1 MLLTDYLLF
10 AMIAVMQVGSP
21 GPSTIL
27 LVNNALVHGPSRAI
41 LILTGDLVAIA
52 GLAACSLLGAGA
64 LLEANPTVFMA
75 VKIAGAVYLLWL
87 GMQQLRLAQKVSMT
101 SEQPTTLQSIPVLW
115 RQSFMVGL
123 SNPKAILFFSSLLP
137 QFVSNQQDSHI
148 YALLPLILLFVFIKL
163 IVSSAYALA
172 ARTMA
177 AKLAKPGSAVWG
189 KRASGGVLIV
199 FGLVMGFTAFY

>member
-1 MLLTDYLLF
+1 MVLTDYLLF
-10 AMIAVMQVGSP
+10 AMIAAMQVGSP

-52 GLAACSLLGAGA
+52 GLAACSLLGVGA
-64 LLEANPTVFMA
+64 LLEANPTVFMV
-75 VKIAGAVYLLWL
+75 VKVVGAVYLLWL
-87 GMQQLRLAQKVSMT
+87 GMQQFRMAQAVPTT
-101 SEQPTTLQSIPVLW
+101 SGQPTTLQSVSVLW

-137 QFVSNQQDSHI
+137 QFISSQQDSHI
-148 YALLPLILLFVFIKL
+148 ATLLPLILLFVFIKL

-172 ARTMA
+172 AQTVVT
-177 AKLAKPGSAVWG
+177 KLAKPGAAVWG
-189 KRASGGVLIV
+189 KRAVGGVLML
-199 FGLVMGFTAFY
+199 FGIFMAINAFY

>member
-10 AMIAVMQVGSP
+10 AMIAAMQVGSP

-27 LVNNALVHGPSRAI
+27 LINNALVHGPSRAI
-41 LILTGDLVAIA
+41 LILTGDLLAIA
-52 GLAACSLLGAGA
+52 GLAACSLLGVGA

-75 VKIAGAVYLLWL
+75 VKVAGAVYLLWL
-87 GMQQLRLAQKVSMT
+87 GMQQFRMARAVPTASV
-101 SEQPTTLQSIPVLW
+101 QPTTLQSIPVLW

-137 QFVSNQQDSHI
+137 QFVSAQQESHI
-148 YALLPLILLFVFIKL
+148 SALLPLILLFVFIKL

-189 KRASGGVLIV
+189 KRATGGVLMI
-199 FGLVMGFTAFY
+199 FGSVMGFTAFN

>member
-10 AMIAVMQVGSP
+10 AMIAAMQVGSP

-27 LVNNALVHGPSRAI
+27 LMNNALVHGPSRAI

-52 GLAACSLLGAGA
+52 GLAACSLLGVGA
-64 LLEANPTVFMA
+64 LLEANPNVFMA
-75 VKIAGAVYLLWL
+75 IKVIGAVYLLWL
-87 GMQQLRLAQKVSMT
+87 GMQQFLMAQAIPMS
-101 SEQPTTLQSIPVLW
+101 SGQPTTLQSIPVLW

-137 QFVSNQQDSHI
+137 QFVSTQQDSHI
-148 YALLPLILLFVFIKL
+148 SALLPLILLFVFIKL

-172 ARTMA
+172 AQTVVT
-177 AKLAKPGSAVWG
+177 KLAKPGAAVWG
-189 KRASGGVLIV
+189 KRAAGGVLMA
-199 FGLVMGFTAFY
+199 FGIVMGFTAFY

>member
-1 MLLTDYLLF
+1 MVLTDYLLF
-10 AMIAVMQVGSP
+10 AMIAAMQVGSP

-52 GLAACSLLGAGA
+52 GLAACSLLGVGA
-64 LLEANPTVFMA
+64 LLEANPTVFMV
-75 VKIAGAVYLLWL
+75 VKVVGAVYLLWL
-87 GMQQLRLAQKVSMT
+87 GMQQFRMAQAVPTPSG
-101 SEQPTTLQSIPVLW
+101 QPTTLQSVSVLW

-137 QFVSNQQDSHI
+137 QFISSQQDSHI
-148 YALLPLILLFVFIKL
+148 ATLLPLILLFVFIKL

-172 ARTMA
+172 AQTVIT
-177 AKLAKPGSAVWG
+177 KLAKPGAAVWG
-189 KRASGGVLIV
+189 KRAAGGVLML
-199 FGLVMGFTAFY
+199 FGIFMAINAFY

>member
-10 AMIAVMQVGSP
+10 AMIAAMQVGSP

-27 LVNNALVHGPSRAI
+27 LVNNALVHGPGRAI

-52 GLAACSLLGAGA
+52 GLAACSLLGVGA

-75 VKIAGAVYLLWL
+75 VKVAGAVYLLWL
-87 GMQQLRLAQKVSMT
+87 GMQQFRLAQRVRIS
-101 SEQPTTLQSIPVLW
+101 SDQPTTLQSIPVLW

-137 QFVSNQQDSHI
+137 QFVSAQQVSHI
-148 YALLPLILLFVFIKL
+148 SAFLPLILLFVFIKL
-163 IVSSAYALA
+163 IVSSAYTLA
-172 ARTMA
+172 ARKMI
-177 AKLAKPGSAVWG
+177 AKVATPGAAVWG
-189 KRASGGVLIV
+189 KRAAGGVLMLFSI
-199 FGLVMGFTAFY
+199 FMGISAFY

>member
-1 MLLTDYLLF
+1 MVLTDYLLF
-10 AMIAVMQVGSP
+10 ALIAAMQVGSP

-52 GLAACSLLGAGA
+52 GLAACSLLGVGA
-64 LLEANPTVFMA
+64 LLEANPTVFMV
-75 VKIAGAVYLLWL
+75 VKVVGAVYLLWL
-87 GMQQLRLAQKVSMT
+87 GMQQFRMAQAVPTT
-101 SEQPTTLQSIPVLW
+101 SGQPTTLQSVSVLW

-137 QFVSNQQDSHI
+137 QFISSQQDSHI
-148 YALLPLILLFVFIKL
+148 ATLLPLILLFVFIKL

-172 ARTMA
+172 AQTVVT
-177 AKLAKPGSAVWG
+177 KLAKPGAAVWG
-189 KRASGGVLIV
+189 KRAAGSVLML
-199 FGLVMGFTAFY
+199 FGIFMAINAFY

>member
-10 AMIAVMQVGSP
+10 AMIAAMQVGSP

-41 LILTGDLVAIA
+41 VILTGDLVAIA
-52 GLAACSLLGAGA
+52 GLAACSLLGVGA
-64 LLEANPTVFMA
+64 LLEANPTTFMV
-75 VKIAGAVYLLWL
+75 VKVAGAIYLLWL
-87 GMQQLRLAQKVSMT
+87 GMQQFRMARAVPTT
-101 SEQPTTLQSIPVLW
+101 SGQPTTLQSTPVLW

-137 QFVSNQQDSHI
+137 QFVSAQQDSHI
-148 YALLPLILLFVFIKL
+148 ATLLPLILLFVFIKL

-172 ARTMA
+172 ARKVVTR
-177 AKLAKPGSAVWG
+177 LANPDTAVWG
-189 KRASGGVLIV
+189 KRAAGGVLMA
-199 FGLVMGFTAFY
+199 FGIWMGINAF